1 VLVTVKGLGSIWEH
15 WTGRNGDDP
24 RRFARAAFYNTTG
37 VPMNGKLR
45 YRWHTGGKIRFNT
58 VGGFNPNHPLRSL
71 NRVFECKE
79 PEITAGGWTLVLFK
93 RMLNRPARPD
103 FYLFVVTSDQTG
115 GIDCGLA
122 SIADGVR
129 YIAVSEHD
137 RQQEAM
143 LLMPAYS
150 WVRGGLG
157 TFYVEPSSKQFW
169 SAELRL
175 ERAGLPA

>member
-1 VLVTVKGLGSIWEH
+1 MLVTVKGLGSIWEH
-15 WTGRNGDDP
+15 RTGRNGDDP
-24 RRFARAAFYNTTG
+24 WGSVRAAFYNTTG
-37 VPMNGKLR
+37 VLINGNLR
-45 YRWHTGGKIRFNT
+45 YRWRAGGKIRFNG

-79 PEITAGGWTLVLFK
+79 PEITAGGWRLVLFK
-93 RMLNRPARPD
+93 RMLNCPARPD

-115 GIDCGLA
+115 GIDCGPA
-122 SIADGVR
+122 SAGEGVQ
-129 YIAVSEHD
+129 YIAVSEHAG
-137 RQQEAM
+137 QQEAM

-150 WVRGGLG
+150 WVRGVLG
-157 TFYVEPSSKQFW
+157 TFHVEPSSKQFW

>member
-1 VLVTVKGLGSIWEH
+1 VLVTVKGLGSIWE
-15 WTGRNGDDP
+15 GRLSVDSDSP

-37 VPMNGKLR
+37 VLVNGKMR
-45 YRWHTGGKIRFNT
+45 YRWRIGGKIRFNA

-115 GIDCGLA
+115 GIDCAPA
-122 SIADGVR
+122 SAGEGVE

-137 RQQEAM
+137 REQEAM

-157 TFYVEPSSKQFW
+157 TFYVEPSSKQLW